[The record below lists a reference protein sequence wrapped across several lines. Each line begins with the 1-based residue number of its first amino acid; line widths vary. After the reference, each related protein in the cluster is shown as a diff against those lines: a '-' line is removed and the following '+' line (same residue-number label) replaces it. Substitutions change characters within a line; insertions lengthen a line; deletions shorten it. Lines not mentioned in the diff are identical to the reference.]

1 MSHQRPVSVPTV
13 TARSKSGC
21 DDGLGDWTA
30 PVMTKALVILLT
42 ALIAF
47 SVASTAEA
55 AFNLRT
61 GVSKSNVHKTGWDDE
76 DGEESENCGDNEDD
90 DRGLSTERRLPL
102 RIETAPKP
110 GVVSANAPASPIRH
124 ALRILTAVHRAS
136 KRLHPRISNARNTLL
151 L

>member
-1 MSHQRPVSVPTV
+1 
-13 TARSKSGC
+13 
-21 DDGLGDWTA
+21 
-30 PVMTKALVILLT
+30 MTKALVILLT

-76 DGEESENCGDNEDD
+76 DGEESENCSDNEDD
-90 DRGLSTERRLPL
+90 DRGLTTERRLPL

-110 GVVSANAPASPIRH
+110 GVVNANAPASPIAPRPSNSDSS
-124 ALRILTAVHRAS
+124 APSVEKTAPKNFECKKYFPSVGMS
-136 KRLHPRISNARNTLL
+136 LSIPCE
-151 L
+151 